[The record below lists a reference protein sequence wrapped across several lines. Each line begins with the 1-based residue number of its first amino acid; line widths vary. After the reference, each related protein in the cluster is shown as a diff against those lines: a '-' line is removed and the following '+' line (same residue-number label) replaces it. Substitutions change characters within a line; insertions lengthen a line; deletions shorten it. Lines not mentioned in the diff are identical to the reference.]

1 MREDP
6 DLLRDEAELHAYV
19 DGRLGPGARAAVQ
32 ARLADDAEAARA
44 VDAWLRQKEALRALH
59 APLLQ
64 EPVPAPL
71 ADAARQLH
79 GRSSR
84 VGRWARWGGMAASVA
99 VAFAAGWA
107 GHQQWQ
113 ARQDAQP
120 LARARGAGEFA
131 RQAVLAHSVYLP
143 EVRHPVEVE
152 AAQQEHLVQWLS
164 KRLNRPLKVPNLQA
178 VGYELVG
185 GRLLPGEKGARAQF
199 MFQDAGGERITLYVG
214 AIDDPELK
222 ASSGIGTAFRFGGD
236 GAVATFYWVDQGFGY
251 ALAGKQPRQKLLTLA
266 EHVHRQL

>member
-1 MREDP
+1 MEEDP

-19 DGRLGPGARAAVQ
+19 DGRLDAAARAAVQ
-32 ARLADDAEAARA
+32 ARLAADPAAAETVAA
-44 VDAWLRQKEALRALH
+44 WTRQKEALRALH

-64 EPVPAPL
+64 EPVPPTL
-71 ADAARQLH
+71 REAAERLQH
-79 GRSSR
+79 RGSEVQR
-84 VGRWARWGGMAASVA
+84 VARWGGLAASVL

-113 ARQDAQP
+113 SRLDGQL
-120 LARARGAGEFA
+120 LAGTRGASEFA

-143 EVRHPVEVE
+143 EVRHPVEVD
-152 AAQQEHLVQWLS
+152 ASQQDHLVQWLS

-185 GRLLPGEKGARAQF
+185 GRLLPGDKGARAQF
-199 MFQDAGGERITLYVG
+199 MFQDAAGERITLYVG
-214 AIDDPELK
+214 AIDDPNLK
-222 ASSGIGTAFRFGGD
+222 AAGGATAFRFGSE
-236 GAVATFYWVDQGFGY
+236 GAVATFYWVDEGFGY
-251 ALAGKQPRQKLLTLA
+251 ALAGKHPRQKLLTLA